1 MAEPLNPT
9 IPQSGTGICI
19 LYAEDEED
27 DVIFLEHALRQ
38 ASSPC
43 MLKAVPD
50 GQQAIEYLAGDGDFA
65 DRSRHPLP
73 ALILLDIKLPKKS
86 GLEVLDWIRQQPGF
100 KSSPVVMLTSSTR
113 QEDMD
118 NAHQLGANDYLLK
131 PSNPL
136 KLAELVRTLHDRW
149 LTQSVA

>member
-1 MAEPLNPT
+1 
-9 IPQSGTGICI
+9 
-19 LYAEDEED
+19 
-27 DVIFLEHALRQ
+27 
-38 ASSPC
+38 
-43 MLKAVPD
+43 
-50 GQQAIEYLAGDGDFA
+50 
-65 DRSRHPLP
+65 
-73 ALILLDIKLPKKS
+73 
-86 GLEVLDWIRQQPGF
+86 
-100 KSSPVVMLTSSTR
+100 MLTSSTR